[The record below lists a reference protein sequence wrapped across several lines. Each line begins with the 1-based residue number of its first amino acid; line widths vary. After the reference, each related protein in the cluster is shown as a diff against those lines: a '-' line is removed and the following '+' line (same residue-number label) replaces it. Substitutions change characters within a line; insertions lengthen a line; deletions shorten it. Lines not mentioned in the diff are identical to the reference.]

1 MVESLSSVLIKS
13 KELDTSEVRWERKSG
28 SVLAIYWC
36 AVFVSSK
43 TKNVISSLNTHLTK
57 LDNLKLLMKY
67 LKICRSVKMK
77 DLMMVKAV
85 LSFWITLVK
94 PVLMTQVQKVN
105 QRVNQMRMTSVLTK
119 KATALKR
126 NSSKSILIISD
137 LFLCFYQSSEC
148 IKTLVLE
155 KTQ

>member
-1 MVESLSSVLIKS
+1 
-13 KELDTSEVRWERKSG
+13 
-28 SVLAIYWC
+28 
-36 AVFVSSK
+36 
-43 TKNVISSLNTHLTK
+43 
-57 LDNLKLLMKY
+57 
-67 LKICRSVKMK
+67 
-77 DLMMVKAV
+77 MVKAV